1 MRYNPF
7 KRPSDSGPA
16 PSVIDQPK
24 PTAKRRGR
32 SLKPKRTKR
41 QPIDAA
47 EALQRATVNTSM
59 ANYPAIFE
67 GFTAKGIPESE
78 ILPRENVFTFDAWRA
93 KGRTV
98 RRGEHG
104 VKVATVIV
112 VSKKLDQDAQPE
124 AAAEGADGTTAPA
137 RTSRRGRAT
146 VFHISQTDP
155 LGTRSAAPDAAPTP
169 ASEPKPST
177 AEPAHAPAAPAPK
190 AAIEVQAAVIPVSF
204 RKAEPTAPIALK
216 APAPPA
222 PAPKP
227 VPAPAPAPA
236 AAVAPWRAAWLAKRK
251 AGA

>member
-7 KRPSDSGPA
+7 KRQSDSGPA

-93 KGRTV
+93 MGRTV

-112 VSKKLDQDAQPE
+112 VSGKKNQDDTPAE
-124 AAAEGADGTTAPA
+124 APAEEGAGSEAPG
-137 RTSRRGRAT
+137 RMSRRGRAT

-155 LGTRSAAPDAAPTP
+155 LAPRSGAPAATP
-169 ASEPKPST
+169 A
-177 AEPAHAPAAPAPK
+177 ARAAPAPQSPAP
-190 AAIEVQAAVIPVSF
+190 AAAPA
-204 RKAEPTAPIALK
+204 PTPK
-216 APAPPA
+216 APAPPSTVIA
-222 PAPKP
+222 VAFRSVEPPTAIPLLP
-227 VPAPAPAPA
+227 PAPAPA
-236 AAVAPWRAAWLAKRK
+236 AAPAKAVAPWRAAWLAKRK
-251 AGA
+251 GGA